1 MNIVFNCP
9 HCQVQMTVDESGVGE
24 SVECPTCNQ
33 EFVIPQGRPEAE
45 VKVEQAAPAAPA
57 AAPAIAAPAQ
67 KPKEEKKPKIP
78 TGTDLASLM
87 PNQKKKAAAEGD
99 AGPGIRVK
107 CFQHHLCI
115 DMGKDLF
122 DGMVAKFLAGVAK
135 EDIITA
141 SPLSYSY
148 KDSTGDIITE
158 YGVMII
164 YVAK

>member
-33 EFVIPQGRPEAE
+33 EFVIPAGRPEAE
-45 VKVEQAAPAAPA
+45 AKAEQPAP
-57 AAPAIAAPAQ
+57 AAPAQ

-78 TGTDLASLM
+78 AGTDLASLM
-87 PNQKKKAAAEGD
+87 PNQKKKSAAEGD

-164 YVAK
+164 YAVK